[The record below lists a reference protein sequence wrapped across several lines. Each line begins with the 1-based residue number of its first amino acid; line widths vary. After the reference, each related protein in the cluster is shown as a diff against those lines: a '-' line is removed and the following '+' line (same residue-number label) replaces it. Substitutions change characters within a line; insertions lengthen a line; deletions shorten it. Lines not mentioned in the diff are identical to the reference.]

1 MKEEDIALEIR
12 RMIYNFIKENP
23 GSYLRKISRA
33 MNVQMG
39 TLRYH
44 LDYLE
49 KNELIKSKKEK
60 NLKIY
65 FITGELSS
73 EDINI
78 TPLLQQ
84 KRFRDIIL
92 TIVLSQGMTHA
103 EISER
108 LSMKLSTLSK
118 YIKILEDRQVLYH
131 ERNGRENHYYVNDE
145 RMIIRLLLTYKKSF
159 WDKFVDN
166 VLEIYFER

>member
-12 RMIYNFIKENP
+12 RMIYNYIKENP
-23 GSYLRKISRA
+23 GSHLRKISRV
-33 MNVQMG
+33 MEVQMG

-44 LDYLE
+44 LDFLE
-49 KNELIKSKKEK
+49 KNELIRSKKEK

-73 EDINI
+73 DDINI
-78 TPLLQQ
+78 TSLLQQ

-92 TIVLSQGMTHA
+92 TIVLSSGMTHS
-103 EISER
+103 EISEK

-118 YIKILEDRQVLYH
+118 YIKILEERHVIYH
-131 ERNGRENHYYVNDE
+131 ERKGRENHYYVTNE
-145 RMIIRLLLTYKKSF
+145 RMIMKLLLTYKKSF